1 MPGLFDQITLRGETF
16 KNRVMVSPMCQYQA
30 DQDGFVTNWHKVHY
44 GSLALGG
51 PGLVMVEATAVEPRG
66 RISDHDL
73 GLWDDRHVDGLR
85 EIVEFAHQWGAKIGI
100 QLAHAG
106 RKADLDCE
114 IVAPSAIRF
123 SDRYQVPR
131 ELKVEEL
138 DDIVV
143 KFREAA
149 ERAVRA
155 GFDVVEIHAAHG
167 YLLHQFLSPVS
178 NQRSDNFGGTRENR
192 LRFPLKVVQA
202 VRRSV
207 PESMPVFIR
216 VSGSEY
222 AENGYTM
229 DDMVFYCQAF
239 RAAGV
244 DLIDVSSGGN
254 LPIRPPKEYAG
265 YQVPFAEAIRRGA
278 GAPVAA
284 VGMLE
289 DPVLADSVIQE
300 ERADMVAI
308 ARGFLRD
315 KHWALNAARQLQQPV
330 EAPKPYVRAYL

>member
-1 MPGLFDQITLRGETF
+1 MPGLFDQITVRGETF
-16 KNRVMVSPMCQYQA
+16 KNRIMVSPMCQYQA
-30 DQDGFVTNWHKVHY
+30 EQNGFVNQWHKVHY

-51 PGLVMVEATAVEPRG
+51 AGLVMIEATAVEPRG
-66 RISDHDL
+66 RISDRDL
-73 GLWDDRHVDGLR
+73 GLWDDAHIDGLR

-106 RKADLDCE
+106 RKADLDGE

-131 ELKVEEL
+131 ELTVEEL
-138 DDIVV
+138 DQLVV
-143 KFREAA
+143 KFHEAA
-149 ERAVRA
+149 KRAVRA

-167 YLLHQFLSPVS
+167 YLLHQFLSPIS

-202 VRRSV
+202 VRKAV
-207 PESMPVFIR
+207 PDSMPVFIR

-222 AENGYTM
+222 AEKGYTM
-229 DDMVFYCQAF
+229 DDMIFYCKAF
-239 RAAGV
+239 HAAGA

-265 YQVPFAEAIRRGA
+265 YQVPFAEAIRRGT

-284 VGMLE
+284 VGMLD

-315 KHWALNAARQLQQPV
+315 KHWALNAARQLKQAV